1 MKLIDYLLRSKEGAF
16 LIPVLR
22 AVQAALDDLDARIT
36 KLEQLEER
44 RKEDADR

>member
-22 AVQAALDDLDARIT
+22 AVQAALDELDARVT
-36 KLEQLEER
+36 RLEQLEKER
-44 RKEDADR
+44 KDADR